1 MKSGGGF
8 GVGQFPQSL
17 IPLILILS
25 TPVHN
30 NDVVAGQ
37 LAAAPCR
44 YLVRLS
50 GKMASLARIAAVAQ
64 SWLDRKETLPE
75 ATAFSETAPSPQW
88 KPRGCSKNPIYRTA
102 AGVCGRRE

>member
-50 GKMASLARIAAVAQ
+50 GKMTSLARIAAVAQ

-75 ATAFSETAPSPQW
+75 ATAFSGDGA
-88 KPRGCSKNPIYRTA
+88 ITA
-102 AGVCGRRE
+102 AETSRVLEKEIGET